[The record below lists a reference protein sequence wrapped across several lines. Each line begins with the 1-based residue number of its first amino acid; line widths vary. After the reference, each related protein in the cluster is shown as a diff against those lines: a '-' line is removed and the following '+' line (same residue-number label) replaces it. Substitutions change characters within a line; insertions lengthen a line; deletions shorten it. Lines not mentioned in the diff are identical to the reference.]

1 MIGQPLRAPAKIL
14 NMSPLAL
21 FLLLA
26 VTPVAAGFAATYPCG
41 AKNNNGTRCRRGRKG
56 PMVRCQDHTQQGSTP
71 SDWFWLAG
79 CAVGVGMF
87 YLWRLIYPGPF
98 FETLLA

>member
-1 MIGQPLRAPAKIL
+1 MIGWRRCAAVKIL
-14 NMSPLAL
+14 AMSPLAL
-21 FLLLA
+21 FLLLVA
-26 VTPVAAGFAATYPCG
+26 TPVAAGFAATYPCG
-41 AKNNNGTRCRRGRKG
+41 AKNKNGTRCIRGRKG
-56 PMVRCQDHTQQGSTP
+56 PMERCHDHRHQGTTP

-87 YLWRLIYPGPF
+87 FLWRSLYPGPF